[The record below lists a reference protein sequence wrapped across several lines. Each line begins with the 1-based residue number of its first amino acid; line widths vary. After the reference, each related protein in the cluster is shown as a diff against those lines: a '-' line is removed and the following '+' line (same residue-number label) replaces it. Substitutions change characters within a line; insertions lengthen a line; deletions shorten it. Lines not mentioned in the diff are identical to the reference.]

1 MGWFWEILVLMVL
14 LEAVWLSAQPEATKK
29 KITPKKPIDTAL
41 IKPPASIDNKD
52 DSIEI
57 RKQIVEIDTISNLR
71 EVTENTSKL
80 EDVIKFTANDSIR
93 FAIPTKHLYL
103 RGKAKVE
110 FKNQKLESEIIEFF
124 LDSSIVR
131 ARGTINSEGKV
142 YGYPAFTDNGGV
154 YYGEKISYN
163 FQTKQGTISLAET
176 QLGEG
181 YYFGKKIKRID
192 EDEFFVEDGRYTTC
206 NAPHPHYY
214 FGSPKM
220 KVVTG
225 DRVFIDPL
233 IFYVEDLPIFILPIG
248 LFFPNRSGRQSGL
261 TVPSFF
267 FSQKRGVTIE
277 NLGLY
282 LALSEYYDTRFS
294 LDFYSKGG
302 FLAKNFSQWKFR
314 RKLDGRLEVSY
325 GRVRF
330 SPDEPFQKTWSLAL
344 SHNQRINPFENF
356 TADLKFYSQD
366 FFRQTSTDIFTRQT
380 QDLTSNASYSRTFEN
395 GATASI
401 SFSRSQN
408 IISGEYSESPTLSFT
423 IPQWN
428 PFRYAHGNF
437 EFLRN
442 FSIQYSLR
450 GNYYHAKQQ
459 NISPNDTTFIFS
471 HSSKIMHSPSVSLQL
486 PKFYYFTLT
495 PFISLSMNNYFRRL
509 ERTMNPTDSNLIEN
523 VEKGFFQE
531 FNYSLGANFTT
542 KIYGIIKPRIFGIKA
557 LRHMISPSIQYSY
570 TPNLS
575 NPKFGFY
582 GEYFDYKQNRNVS
595 YSRFE
600 KDGGGLASR
609 TLYNQLSYNLMNSF
623 SAKYNPA
630 DTGEDK
636 TLDFLNINISG
647 GYNFSAD
654 SLQASD
660 VSVSIFTPTIP
671 GVNLSSSLGFTLY
684 DQDEILDPTTGKP
697 TGSYQK
703 VNRFLLSAKKGI
715 VRLTR
720 FNLNFSTSFA
730 GGSIPAGTS
739 LQEKLNDSLS
749 LGERFE
755 LRRNFEEES
764 FDFWGDKTSGVQRF
778 TIQWNLSFD
787 VNYSYNREY
796 LNSKQ
801 QSLVINTN
809 LSLSPTKNWSVR
821 LSAQY
826 DVLNKEIISPVI
838 NINRDLHC
846 WEMAFVWYPKG
857 FNAGYYFRIGIKSSI
872 LRDLK
877 IEKRSSPIY

>member
-1 MGWFWEILVLMVL
+1 MRWFWGILMLMVF
-14 LEAVWLSAQPEATKK
+14 LEAVQLCAQPEATKK
-29 KITPKKPIDTAL
+29 KITPKKLIDSASIKSPEPID
-41 IKPPASIDNKD
+41 IND
-52 DSIEI
+52 DTIEI
-57 RKQIVEIDTISNLR
+57 PKPIVDSDTISNLR
-71 EVTENTSKL
+71 EITESTSKL
-80 EDVIKFTANDSIR
+80 EDIIKFAANDSIR
-93 FAIPTKHLYL
+93 FTIPIKHLYL

-124 LDSSIVR
+124 FDSSIVR
-131 ARGTINSEGKV
+131 ARGAKNNEGKL
-142 YGYPAFTDNGGV
+142 YGYPAFTDNNEV

-163 FQTKQGTISLAET
+163 FRTKQGTISLAET
-176 QLGEG
+176 QISEG

-192 EDEFFVEDGRYTTC
+192 EDEFFVQDGCYTTC

-214 FGSPKM
+214 FGSPRM
-220 KVVTG
+220 KVVPG

-233 IFYVEDLPIFILPIG
+233 IFYVEDLPVFILPVG

-261 TVPSFF
+261 IVPSFF

-302 FLAKNFSQWKFR
+302 FLAKNFTQWKYR
-314 RKLDGRLEVSY
+314 RELDGRLEVSY

-330 SPDEPFQKTWSLAL
+330 SSEEPFQKTWSFAL
-344 SHNQRINPFENF
+344 SHNHRINPFENF

-401 SFSRSQN
+401 SYSRSQN
-408 IISGEYSESPTLSFT
+408 IISGEYSESPTVSFT

-428 PFRYAHGNF
+428 PFRYARGDF

-442 FSIQYSLR
+442 FSVQYSLR
-450 GNYYHAKQQ
+450 GNYLHTKQQ
-459 NISPNDTTFIFS
+459 NISPADTTFSFS
-471 HSSKIMHSPSVSLQL
+471 HSSKIIHSPSISLQL

-495 PFISLSMNNYFRRL
+495 PFFSFSMNNYFRRL
-509 ERTMNPTDSNLIEN
+509 ERKMNPTDSTLIEN
-523 VEKGFFQE
+523 IENGFFQE
-531 FNYSLGANFTT
+531 YNYSIGANFTT
-542 KIYGIIKPRIFGIKA
+542 KLYGIVKPRVLGIKA
-557 LRHMISPSIQYSY
+557 LRHMISPTVQYSY

-582 GEYFDYKQNRNVS
+582 SEYFDYRQNRTVS

-609 TLYNQLSYNLMNSF
+609 TLVNQISYNLMNSF
-623 SAKYNPA
+623 SAKYNPS
-630 DTGEDK
+630 DTAVDK
-636 TLDFLNINISG
+636 TLDFLNINLSG

-654 SLQASD
+654 SLRASD
-660 VSVSIFTPTIP
+660 VAVTIFTPTIP

-684 DQDEILDPTTGKP
+684 DQDEILDPATGKP
-697 TGSYQK
+697 TGNYRK
-703 VNRFLLSAKKGI
+703 VNRFLFSAKKGI
-715 VRLTR
+715 ARLTR

-730 GGSIPAGTS
+730 GGSIPAGTF
-739 LQEKLNDSLS
+739 QHEKPNDSLS

-755 LRRNFEEES
+755 LRRNYEEES
-764 FDFWGDKTSGVQRF
+764 FDFWGDKTPGVQPF

-796 LNSKQ
+796 LNSTQ

-809 LSLSPTKNWSVR
+809 LSLRPTRNWSVR

-846 WEMAFVWYPKG
+846 WEMTFIWYPKG

>member
-1 MGWFWEILVLMVL
+1 MVL
-14 LEAVWLSAQPEATKK
+14 WETIPIGAQPEAHKK
-29 KITPKKPIDTAL
+29 KISPKKLIDTAT
-41 IKPPASIDNKD
+41 IKQLKAIDKQEDNIELDKLNA
-52 DSIEI
+52 DS
-57 RKQIVEIDTISNLR
+57 DTISNLQGGI
-71 EVTENTSKL
+71 ESTSKL
-80 EDVIKFTANDSIR
+80 NDIIKFTAADSIC
-93 FAIPTKHLYL
+93 FTIPAKHLYM

-110 FKNQKLESEIIEFF
+110 FKSQKLSAEIIEFF

-131 ARGTINSEGKV
+131 ARGAKSNDDKL
-142 YGYPAFTDNGGV
+142 YGYPAFTDNKEV

-163 FQTKQGTISLAET
+163 FRTQQGTISLAET

-181 YYFGKKIKRID
+181 YYFGKKIKRVD
-192 EDEFFVEDGRYTTC
+192 EDVFFAEEGCFTTC

-220 KVVTG
+220 KVIPG

-233 IFYVEDLPIFILPIG
+233 IFYVEDLPVFILPIG

-261 TVPSFF
+261 IVPSFF

-302 FLAKNFSQWKFR
+302 FLAKNVTQWKYR
-314 RKLDGRLEVSY
+314 RELDGRLEVSL

-330 SPDEPFQKTWSLAL
+330 SIDEPFQKTWSLAL
-344 SHNQRINPFENF
+344 THNHRINPFENF
-356 TADLKFYSQD
+356 TTDLKFYSQD
-366 FFRQTSTDIFTRQT
+366 FFRQTSTDIFIRQT

-401 SFSRSQN
+401 SYSRSQN
-408 IISGEYSESPTLSFT
+408 IISGEYSESPNLSFT

-428 PFRYAHGNF
+428 PFRYARGNF

-450 GNYYHAKQQ
+450 GNYFQAKRQQ
-459 NISPNDTTFIFS
+459 VTQNDTTFVFS
-471 HSSKIMHSPSVSLQL
+471 YASKIMHSPSFSLQL

-495 PFISLSMNNYFRRL
+495 PFFSFSMNNYFRRL
-509 ERTMNPTDSNLIEN
+509 ERTMNSTDSNLIDK
-523 VEKGFFQE
+523 VQSGFFQE
-531 FNYSLGANFTT
+531 FNYSLGASFTT
-542 KIYGIIKPRIFGIKA
+542 KLYGIIKPRLLGLKA
-557 LRHMISPSIQYSY
+557 VRHMISPTIQYSY

-582 GEYFDYKQNRNVS
+582 GEYFDYRQNRNVY

-609 TLYNQLSYNLMNSF
+609 TLVNQLSYNLMNSF
-623 SAKYNPA
+623 SAKYNPT

-636 TLDFLNINISG
+636 TLDFLNINFSG

-654 SLQASD
+654 SLRASD
-660 VSVSIFTPTIP
+660 VLVTIFTPTIP

-684 DQDEILDPTTGKP
+684 DQNEILDPINGKP
-697 TGSYQK
+697 TGIYQK
-703 VNRFLLSAKKGI
+703 VNRFLLSARKGI
-715 VRLTR
+715 ARLTR

-730 GGSIPAGTS
+730 GGAIPAGTS
-739 LQEKLNDSLS
+739 PPEKSNDSLT
-749 LGERFE
+749 LGERFQ
-755 LRRNFEEES
+755 LRLNPEEEF
-764 FDFWGDKTSGVQRF
+764 FDFWGDKTPGTQPL
-778 TIQWNLSFD
+778 TIQWNLSLD

-796 LNSKQ
+796 LNQTQ
-801 QSLVINTN
+801 QNLVVNVN
-809 LSLSPTKNWSVR
+809 LSLKPTKNWSFR
-821 LSAQY
+821 FSAQF
-826 DVLNKEIISPVI
+826 DALNREIISPVI

-846 WEMAFVWYPKG
+846 WEMTFIWYPKG
-857 FNAGYYFRIGIKSSI
+857 FNAGYYLRIGIKSSI